1 MNAMKLAQIFGK
13 HGVDPDALDG
23 AETLV
28 RAVEMGLAATPEADR
43 AACTI
48 ALAEAWGATTDPTH
62 IGLLT
67 WIVDYGLPA
76 EAGDQARTLK
86 DACLE
91 PLRAEHTP
99 PTREALEAAEVW
111 KAIPGGKFVMGSPPK
126 EGGGAAERPQRRVEV
141 SAFRMLDHT
150 VTNEDNVLKIGRMD
164 GSRLP
169 IVQVTWY
176 EAYAYAAWLGGRL
189 PTEAEW
195 EYACRAGA
203 KGRYAGGNSEA
214 ALDRMAWYL
223 ANSERQLQ
231 PVRKKEP
238 NSWGLHDMH
247 GNVWEWVADWFGPYA
262 ASEEPIWKDPR
273 GPAGGVGRVVR
284 GGCVRDTP
292 SWTRAAYRKGRD
304 PADRDRYVGFRVVL
318 PEAGEAGSV

>member
-1 MNAMKLAQIFGK
+1 MMNAMKLAQIFGK
-13 HGVDPDALDG
+13 HDVDTDALDG

-28 RAVEMGLAATPEADR
+28 RAVELGLAATPEAER
-43 AACTI
+43 TACAV
-48 ALAEAWGATTDPTH
+48 ALAESWGKTTDLTH
-62 IGLLT
+62 IGLLA
-67 WIVDYGLPA
+67 WMVDHCLPEDA
-76 EAGDQARTLK
+76 EEQRQALK
-86 DACLE
+86 NASVA
-91 PLRAEHTP
+91 PLRSEQAP
-99 PTREALEAAEVW
+99 PTVEAMEAAGVW
-111 KAIPGGKFVMGSPPK
+111 KRIPGGNFVMGAPPK
-126 EGGGAAERPQRRVEV
+126 EGGGAAERPQRRVQV
-141 SAFRMLDHT
+141 DAFRMLDHT

-214 ALDRMAWYL
+214 ALDRMGWYL

-247 GNVWEWVADWFGPYA
+247 GNVWEWVADWFGPYPEA
-262 ASEEPIWKDPR
+262 GEKTWKNPR
-273 GPAGGVGRVVR
+273 GPAGGVQRVVR

-292 SWTRAAYRKGRD
+292 SWTRAAHRKGRD

-318 PEAGEAGSV
+318 PERGGKP